1 MIFKEGLTGFGR
13 IHHRFLNDLTLL
25 ERFRSRPPSPHLTEV
40 AEGDLCWYVNGS
52 EIVAA
57 FVHPSGLNRI
67 PTLNEIRT
75 GIERGSIAQ
84 LDDVLDRRFD
94 DIPLVVELKTG
105 IGNVTRAM
113 EYILDRLEG
122 AALGR
127 YWVDSFSP
135 GLLATVKK
143 VSPGTPTSLHTRLGV
158 YGPIFIKTSF
168 EAVPVAPKLLAY
180 LDQADAITVT
190 YKYSPARFLKG
201 IGATIDGIHSSLA
214 HAGKFLILGGVDN
227 QEVFDEAESSSAVAA
242 YVKWELDEQ

>member
-1 MIFKEGLTGFGR
+1 MIFKEGLPGFGR

-25 ERFRSRPPSPHLTEV
+25 ERFRHRPPSPHLTEV

-67 PTLNEIRT
+67 PTLNEVRA
-75 GIERGSIAQ
+75 GIEQGSIAQ

-105 IGNVTRAM
+105 VGDVTRAM

-158 YGPIFIKTSF
+158 YGP
-168 EAVPVAPKLLAY
+168 LLRGRAGRVCKA
-180 LDQADAITVT
+180 LRHGSHDHI
-190 YKYSPARFLKG
+190 ARHQHTLGRSQKRLGTQG
-201 IGATIDGIHSSLA
+201 ILPLS
-214 HAGKFLILGGVDN
+214 
-227 QEVFDEAESSSAVAA
+227 Q
-242 YVKWELDEQ
+242 